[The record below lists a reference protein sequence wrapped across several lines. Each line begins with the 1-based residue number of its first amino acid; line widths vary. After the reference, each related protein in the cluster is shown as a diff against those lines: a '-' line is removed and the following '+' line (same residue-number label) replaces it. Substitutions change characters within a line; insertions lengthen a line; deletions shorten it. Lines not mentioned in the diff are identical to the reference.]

1 MVPIALTAPD
11 GGMAQVLLWVI
22 LPIVLTIA
30 VGFAFE
36 RARPVEPRT
45 LSQVS
50 IYVLGPCLVFYSL
63 LTTQLTRREFAGIGT
78 FLVVLT
84 AAMWIIGKAWTRMRH
99 MDSAEEASFLLSTLF
114 MNAGNYGIPLSLY
127 AFGERAVD
135 RAVVWVLVQNAILT
149 PLAVYYAAREESG
162 RFEAVKTVF
171 KMPVVYAAALA
182 ALLRAVRVV
191 PPDYVITPIH
201 SLGLAMIPV
210 AQLLL
215 GVQLSRTAAYIK
227 ADAHRITQACI
238 LRLVV
243 APALGWCIADVLGLQ
258 GITARVVVLLS
269 ATPTAVNSS
278 ILAIEFGAQ
287 PRFVS
292 GCVFCSTVASFGTLA
307 VLLRLLG

>member
-1 MVPIALTAPD
+1 MTR
-11 GGMAQVLLWVI
+11 VLLWVI

-30 VGFAFE
+30 IGFAFE

-63 LTTQLTRREFAGIGT
+63 STTKLTGREVAGIGA
-78 FLVVLT
+78 FLLALT
-84 AAMWIIGKAWTRMRH
+84 AVMWVIGKVWARVRR
-99 MDSAEEASFLLSTLF
+99 MDSAQEASFLLSTLF

-127 AFGERAVD
+127 AFGEGAVD
-135 RAVVWVLVQNAILT
+135 RAVVWVLVQNAVLT

-162 RFEAVKTVF
+162 PFEAVKTVF
-171 KMPVVYAAALA
+171 RMPVVYAAVLA
-182 ALLRAVRVV
+182 AVLRAVNAA
-191 PPDYVITPIH
+191 PPEYVLTPIH

-215 GVQLSRTAAYIK
+215 GVQLSRTAAHIN
-227 ADAHRITQACI
+227 ADASRIAQVCI
-238 LRLVV
+238 LRLLV
-243 APALGWCIADVLGLQ
+243 APALGWCIAGVLGLE
-258 GITARVVVLLS
+258 GITAKVVVLLS

-307 VLLRLLG
+307 VLLRLLT

>member
-1 MVPIALTAPD
+1 
-11 GGMAQVLLWVI
+11 MANVLLWVI

-30 VGFAFE
+30 IGFAFE

-63 LTTQLTRREFAGIGT
+63 LTTKLTGREVAGIGA
-78 FLVVLT
+78 FLIALT
-84 AAMWIIGKAWTRMRH
+84 AAMWVIGKVWARIRR
-99 MDSAEEASFLLSTLF
+99 MDSAQEASFLLSTLF

-127 AFGERAVD
+127 AFGEGAVD
-135 RAVVWVLVQNAILT
+135 RAVVWVLVQNAVLT

-171 KMPVVYAAALA
+171 KMPVVYAAVLA
-182 ALLRAVRVV
+182 ALLRMVNAA
-191 PPDYVITPIH
+191 PPEYVLSPVH

-215 GVQLSRTAAYIK
+215 GVQLSRTAAHIK
-227 ADAHRITQACI
+227 ADASRIAQVCI
-238 LRLVV
+238 LRLLV
-243 APALGWCIADVLGLQ
+243 APALGWCIAGALGLQ
-258 GITARVVVLLS
+258 GITANVVVLLS

-307 VLLRLLG
+307 VLLRLLT